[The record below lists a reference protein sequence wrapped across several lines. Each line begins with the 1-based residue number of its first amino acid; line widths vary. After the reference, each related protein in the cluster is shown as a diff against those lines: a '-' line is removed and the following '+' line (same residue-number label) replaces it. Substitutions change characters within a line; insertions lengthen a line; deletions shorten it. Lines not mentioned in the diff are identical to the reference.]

1 MKKSKRGSVSQ
12 EIKEKNQKKKK
23 KRLTSKIAINKDS
36 A

>member
-23 KRLTSKIAINKDS
+23 RLTSKIAINKDS